1 MFARGGGISATSRD
15 GSRLI
20 VRPSD
25 SAAASITL
33 KTYEWG
39 SAKSSV
45 DFTPVNVVV
54 TFAPGETTKTVA
66 VPIVNDSLAEGQ
78 ESFGVSLSNPVGTT
92 QASWSATVTASAR
105 PRRVSIHASIMSMA
119 AAPPAQVMRPRS
131 ISTSDSRTVHQYYDQ
146 DIASEILRSQLRN
159 DLPRYVEG
167 LEAAADAGDLA
178 QVGRAAHTI
187 KGAVGNVC
195 ALRLCAV
202 TEALEVSARA
212 GDAARVAMLRPEFR
226 TAAAELL
233 ESLATW
239 VRAFKLSA

>member
-1 MFARGGGISATSRD
+1 MSNDMQLAFDAEEVLKWYDDDREAIAE
-15 GSRLI
+15 LI
-20 VRPSD
+20 GLV
-25 SAAASITL
+25 
-33 KTYEWG
+33 
-39 SAKSSV
+39 
-45 DFTPVNVVV
+45 
-54 TFAPGETTKTVA
+54 
-66 VPIVNDSLAEGQ
+66 
-78 ESFGVSLSNPVGTT
+78 
-92 QASWSATVTASAR
+92 
-105 PRRVSIHASIMSMA
+105 
-119 AAPPAQVMRPRS
+119 
-131 ISTSDSRTVHQYYDQ
+131 
-146 DIASEILRSQLRN
+146 RN